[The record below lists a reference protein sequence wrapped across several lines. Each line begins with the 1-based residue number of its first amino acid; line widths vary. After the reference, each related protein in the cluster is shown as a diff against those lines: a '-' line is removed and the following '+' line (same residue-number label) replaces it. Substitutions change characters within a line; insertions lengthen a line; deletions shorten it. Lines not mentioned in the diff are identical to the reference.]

1 MGHMTNSKHG
11 APRSGRGIPN
21 LAHTPSNQPLHAT
34 AFTNR
39 RLVLRA
45 ALCLLIALFAFAGTA
60 GAAVY
65 SEINSTITSHSVVIT
80 SQKTKKAETEILD
93 PNSGKPINL
102 LVMGQDSRD
111 GAENSALGNGIAGG
125 EHNAD
130 TTMIAQI
137 SADRSYVN
145 LVSIPRDTLVDVPA
159 CTTSKGTIP
168 ARYNVMF
175 NSIFAYGY
183 NRDGLS
189 GAATCAMAAIESLTG
204 IHLDQFIIVDFAG
217 MKKMIDAIGG
227 VDVCIAENVNDEYTG
242 LRLNKG
248 LDHLDGTSGTMF
260 ARIRHGIGDGSDI
273 GRTARQ
279 QYLIKQ
285 LLRQIKQ
292 KNILLNVNELYGF
305 AKSALESLTMSSG
318 LGQLGTLTGLAYSM
332 RHFSVS
338 NLYSRTAP
346 IMTAPNDPNRVV
358 FSDAAKTLWELM
370 RAGKPINVDLSA
382 DAQTQAD
389 QLAQESAQS
398 KSEADKSTSSDNS
411 SDTSSNSSESTDS
424 SDQQSEQNAA
434 KPDPITGLI
443 SQSDGS
449 LVDPRTGGVVD
460 PETGVI
466 RDAQTG
472 SFMGIADRYLN
483 HTICG
488 IPADKL

>member
-1 MGHMTNSKHG
+1 MANSKHG
-11 APRSGRGIPN
+11 APRSGRAIPN

-34 AFTNR
+34 VFTNR
-39 RLVLRA
+39 RVVLRA
-45 ALCLLIALFAFAGTA
+45 ILCLFIALFAFVATA

-65 SEINSTITSHSVVIT
+65 SEINSTITSHSVIIT

-111 GAENSALGNGIAGG
+111 GAENSALGNETEGG

-130 TTMIAQI
+130 TTMVAQI

-183 NRDGLS
+183 NMDGLS
-189 GAATCAMAAIESLTG
+189 GAATCAMAAVESLTG
-204 IHLDQFIIVDFAG
+204 IHLDQFIVVDFAG

-346 IMTAPNDPNRVV
+346 IMTAPSDPNRVV

-411 SDTSSNSSESTDS
+411 SDTSSNSSQSTDS
-424 SDQQSEQNAA
+424 SDQQSEQNAG

>member
-1 MGHMTNSKHG
+1 MANSKHG
-11 APRSGRGIPN
+11 APRSGRAIPN

-34 AFTNR
+34 VFTNR
-39 RLVLRA
+39 RVVLRA
-45 ALCLLIALFAFAGTA
+45 ILCLFIALFAFVTTA

-65 SEINSTITSHSVVIT
+65 SEINSTITSHSVIIT

-111 GAENSALGNGIAGG
+111 GAENSALGNKTEGG

-189 GAATCAMAAIESLTG
+189 GAATCSIAAIESLTG

-346 IMTAPNDPNRVV
+346 IMTAPGDPNRVV
-358 FSDAAKTLWELM
+358 FSDVAKTLWELM

-398 KSEADKSTSSDNS
+398 KSEADKSPSSDDS
-411 SDTSSNSSESTDS
+411 SDTSSNSSQSTDS
-424 SDQQSEQNAA
+424 SDQSSEQNAA

>member
-1 MGHMTNSKHG
+1 MANSKHG

-111 GAENSALGNGIAGG
+111 GAENSALGNETAGG

-217 MKKMIDAIGG
+217 MRKMIDAIGG

-346 IMTAPNDPNRVV
+346 IMTAPSDPNRVV

-424 SDQQSEQNAA
+424 SDQQSEQNSA

-466 RDAQTG
+466 RDARTG

>member
-1 MGHMTNSKHG
+1 MANSKHG
-11 APRSGRGIPN
+11 APRSGRAIPN

-34 AFTNR
+34 VFTNR
-39 RLVLRA
+39 RVVLRA
-45 ALCLLIALFAFAGTA
+45 ILCLFIALFSFVATA

-65 SEINSTITSHSVVIT
+65 SEINSTITSHSVIIT

-111 GAENSALGNGIAGG
+111 GAENFALGNQIEGG

-183 NRDGLS
+183 NMDGLS
-189 GAATCAMAAIESLTG
+189 GAATCAMAAVESLTG
-204 IHLDQFIIVDFAG
+204 IHLDQFIVVDFAG

-292 KNILLNVNELYGF
+292 KNILLNVNELYSF

-346 IMTAPNDPNRVV
+346 IMTAPSDPNRVV

-411 SDTSSNSSESTDS
+411 SDTSSNSSQSTDS

>member
-11 APRSGRGIPN
+11 APRSDRGIPN

-111 GAENSALGNGIAGG
+111 GAENSALGNGAAGG

-189 GAATCAMAAIESLTG
+189 GAATCSIAAIESLTG

-346 IMTAPNDPNRVV
+346 IMTAPGDPNRVV
-358 FSDAAKTLWELM
+358 FSDVAKTLWELM

-398 KSEADKSTSSDNS
+398 KSEADKSPSSDDS
-411 SDTSSNSSESTDS
+411 SDTSSNSSQSTDS
-424 SDQQSEQNAA
+424 SDQSSEQNAA